1 MEAIFEKALDCPYC
15 GETVTVIVDG
25 SVLRQEYVEDCE
37 VCCKPMVI
45 VVEIGDDGSPAVSAR
60 DENEA

>member
-25 SVLRQEYVEDCE
+25 SVLRQEYVEDCA
-37 VCCKPMVI
+37 VCCQPMV
-45 VVEIGDDGSPAVSAR
+45 VSVEPGGDGSYRVAVER
-60 DENEA
+60 ENG